1 MGEVMRGEAGDARL
15 AGLLIGLRS
24 KGETVAELDG
34 LVRAMDA
41 HAVKIGVDEPFL
53 DIVGTGGD
61 QAGTVNISTMSAIAA
76 AAAGTRIVKHGNR
89 SASSVAHRGMER
101 ACQATRWL
109 SSHLVY
115 VRCW

>member
-1 MGEVMRGEAGDARL
+1 MAEAGDARL

-61 QAGTVNISTMSAIAA
+61 QAGTVNISTMSAIVA
-76 AAAGTRIVKHGNR
+76 AAAGARISPQRGDHAAVPRGRTRSGP
-89 SASSVAHRGMER
+89 
-101 ACQATRWL
+101 
-109 SSHLVY
+109 
-115 VRCW
+115 